1 MTLSNTTVKM
11 RRTAVVVAVLL
22 LAATFGWTR
31 PGLSATHAPAKATAM
46 SAHRSA
52 GLTHQLALARAATA
66 KYATN
71 LQRAKKDGYM
81 IITQAMPGMGYH
93 YLNPNITGFD
103 VRKPAILVYEHTST
117 GWQLGALEWV
127 FPSMP
132 TKPTLPHATYGFFP
146 AACHYKD
153 GTFTPAGAQ
162 SDCAAKSPSS
172 GSAFN
177 FWHPPLYT
185 MHVWI
190 WYPNPDGLYSSTNP
204 LVDPFTN
211 SSTM

>member
-1 MTLSNTTVKM
+1 MTGIALKS
-11 RRTAVVVAVLL
+11 RRTAVIVAAVLVVA
-22 LAATFGWTR
+22 
-31 PGLSATHAPAKATAM
+31 S
-46 SAHRSA
+46 
-52 GLTHQLALARAATA
+52 LALARPGLPARAAGGHHVTATAHHAGGLTHKLAQMRVATA
-66 KYATN
+66 KYVTN
-71 LQRAKKDGYM
+71 LRRAKKDGYG

-93 YLNPNITGFD
+93 YLNPNISDFD
-103 VRKPAILVYEHTST
+103 VRKPPILVYEKTNS

-132 TKPTLPHATYGFFP
+132 KKPTLPHATYGFFP

-153 GTFTPAGAQ
+153 GTFTPADAE

-190 WYPNPDGLYSSTNP
+190 WYPNPDGLFSGTNP
-204 LVDPFTN
+204 LVNEFTR
-211 SSTM
+211 M

>member
-1 MTLSNTTVKM
+1 MTAVLKF
-11 RRTAVVVAVLL
+11 RRTALIVAAMLVVAS
-22 LAATFGWTR
+22 LAWAR
-31 PGLSATHAPAKATAM
+31 PGHDALQARTVAADSM
-46 SAHRSA
+46 A
-52 GLTHQLALARAATA
+52 GSHQASGLAHQLAQMRVATA
-66 KYATN
+66 KYVTN
-71 LQRAKKDGYM
+71 LQRAKKDGYG
-81 IITQAMPGMGYH
+81 IITPNMPGMGYH
-93 YLNPNITGFD
+93 YLNPNIAGFD
-103 VRKPAILVYEHTST
+103 VRKPQILVYEKTSG

-132 TKPTLPHATYGFFP
+132 TKATLPHATYGFFP

-153 GTFTPAGAQ
+153 GTFVPAAAQ

-204 LVDPFTN
+204 LVNDFT
-211 SSTM
+211 SKAM

>member
-1 MTLSNTTVKM
+1 MTSTSTSPRV
-11 RRTAVVVAVLL
+11 RRTAAIVAAL
-22 LAATFGWTR
+22 LAMASLAITR
-31 PGLSATHAPAKATAM
+31 PGLHLRSA
-46 SAHRSA
+46 SADSMAASAGQSA
-52 GLTHQLALARAATA
+52 GLTHALGQMRVATA

-71 LQRAKKDGYM
+71 LKLAKKDGYG
-81 IITQAMPGMGYH
+81 IITPAMPGMGYH
-93 YLNPNITGFD
+93 YLNPNITDFN
-103 VRKPAILVYEHTST
+103 VRKPPILVYEKTNS
-117 GWQLGALEWV
+117 GYQLGALEWI

-132 TKPTLPHATYGFFP
+132 TKATLPHATYGYFP

-153 GTFTPAGAQ
+153 GTFTPADAQ

-190 WYPNPDGLYSSTNP
+190 WYPNPDGLFSSTNP
-204 LVDPFTN
+204 LVNQFTK
-211 SSTM
+211 M

>member
-1 MTLSNTTVKM
+1 MTGSSTAFRL
-11 RRTAVVVAVLL
+11 RRSGAIVAAVLL
-22 LAATFGWTR
+22 VATLAWAR
-31 PGLSATHAPAKATAM
+31 PGLSAHASANTPAAM
-46 SAHRSA
+46 AHKSSSD
-52 GLTHQLALARAATA
+52 LAHKLAQARVATA
-66 KYATN
+66 KYVTN

-103 VRKPAILVYEHTST
+103 VRKPAILVYEKTSS

-153 GTFTPAGAQ
+153 GTFTPADDQTA
-162 SDCAAKSPSS
+162 CAAKSPSS

-190 WYPNPDGLYSSTNP
+190 WYPNPDGLYSSTNRF
-204 LVDPFTN
+204 VTQFN
-211 SSTM
+211 HM